1 MGVCV
6 WDFVMIIIIVFV
18 YFFDST
24 CCVTW
29 ESIGI
34 FLFSFMKCFS
44 TVMSGIV
51 CACTLSLSREKMSAQ
66 KSERDRLMSF
76 LFVYDVCISISERV
90 KSNRIRS
97 KWRRLLWF
105 WMCVCCV
112 WKNWALV
119 CFFNP
124 FRFLTCFCLLLLVVL
139 FSLHIVCF
147 LVYFLFINV

>member
-34 FLFSFMKCFS
+34 FFCFRLWNVSQPWWVGLFARVRVVSF
-44 TVMSGIV
+44 
-51 CACTLSLSREKMSAQ
+51 SREKMSAQ

-76 LFVYDVCISISERV
+76 FVLVM
-90 KSNRIRS
+90 
-97 KWRRLLWF
+97 
-105 WMCVCCV
+105 MCVLVLVRGWNQTESVQNGGACFGFECV
-112 WKNWALV
+112 
-119 CFFNP
+119 
-124 FRFLTCFCLLLLVVL
+124 CLLCLEKLSSRL
-139 FSLHIVCF
+139 YFQPFSFSHV
-147 LVYFLFINV
+147 FLFTLISRVV